1 MFSSGKA
8 KFSENIGPLL
18 RFGCQESPDENT
30 YRVADILNSLGFP
43 FIETYWECSLSVL
56 PGQAC
61 NLQNIKTKFILF
73 G

>member
-30 YRVADILNSLGFP
+30 YRVASGFRLLKRIGNAPYP
-43 FIETYWECSLSVL
+43 FSPARRAICK
-56 PGQAC
+56 
-61 NLQNIKTKFILF
+61 I
-73 G
+73 